1 MLSPSARPQKVALHE
16 LAVELVRLEKLLGKT
31 DALVLAFSQKVSDA
45 WKANEA
51 SKPVTTRLEELGQL
65 FARKPV
71 QRQ

>member
-1 MLSPSARPQKVALHE
+1 M
-16 LAVELVRLEKLLGKT
+16 ELVRLKKLLGKT
-31 DALVLAFSQKVSDA
+31 DALVLALSQKVSDA

-51 SKPVTTRLEELGQL
+51 SKPVTTRLEELEHL